1 MCAPVLAVA
10 SAATGVMGAVGGAM
24 DSQNQY
30 NAQVAQTQAANQWA
44 TANYHHKINVKRQQ
58 WNRQV
63 MKYNF
68 QKQTYESQRQWN
80 ALASSRAYNSETRKL
95 DDTFK
100 QAAFQDQAGFTKLM
114 AMQGEIDARGDRSGK
129 SVDDVQQATLASF
142 GFNQAIQ
149 SQQLTDATYQTGH
162 NMIDT
167 WYENYNKDINA
178 WAEVAIPPEYG
189 MDPMPPMMRGYGA
202 PPSGLGAAAS
212 IGGSVVKGIGG
223 LL

>member
-1 MCAPVLAVA
+1 MAAA
-10 SAATGVMGAVGGAM
+10 SAVTGVMGAVGGVM
-24 DSQNQY
+24 DSNNAY
-30 NAQVAQTQAANQWA
+30 NAQVAQTQAANNHA
-44 TANYHHKINVKRQQ
+44 IANYHHQINIKRQQ

-80 ALASSRAYNSETRKL
+80 ALASGRAYNSELRKL

-114 AMQGEIDARGDRSGK
+114 EMQGAIEAKGDRSGK
-129 SVDDVQQATLASF
+129 SVDDLQQAVLGSF
-142 GFNQAIQ
+142 GKNQAIQ

-167 WYENYNKDINA
+167 WYENYNKDVNA
-178 WAEVAIPPEYG
+178 WAEVAIPPSYG

-202 PPSGLGAAAS
+202 PPSGLSAAAS
-212 IGGSVVKGIGG
+212 IGGAAIQGIGG
-223 LL
+223 FL